1 MFVHSKTTQEM
12 TYISN
17 YVYVTALK
25 GLFVFIVAYVGQG
38 QK

>member
-12 TYISN
+12 THICN
-17 YVYVTALK
+17 YMYMLALK